1 MIGHLHRDET
11 GSSPVVEL
19 VLGAP
24 LLAVLIW
31 LVVWAGTGGQTPGEV
46 SLAAHDGARL
56 ASTIRNPAE
65 RPLAVDAL
73 VNARLEESACNSW
86 RVTTT
91 STDAVV
97 TVAIDCQL
105 HTAQMAGLG
114 LGGRTVTVTG
124 RSTIDPFFIQGAGP

>member
-1 MIGHLHRDET
+1 MIERLRHDET

-24 LLAVLIW
+24 LLALLIW

-56 ASTIRNPAE
+56 ASTLRDPAQ
-65 RPLAVDAL
+65 RSGAVQAL
-73 VNARLEESACNSW
+73 VGARLTDSACASW
-86 RVTTT
+86 EVTTT

-97 TVAIDCQL
+97 TVVVDCRL
-105 HTAQMAGLG
+105 HTTQMAGLG
-114 LGGRTVTVTG
+114 VGGRTVTVTG
-124 RSTIDPFFIQGAGP
+124 RSTIDPFFVQGAGP

>member
-1 MIGHLHRDET
+1 MINRLCRDEN

-56 ASTIRNPAE
+56 ASTIRNSTE
-65 RPLAVDAL
+65 RPPAVQAL
-73 VNARLEESACNSW
+73 VAGRLTGSACSSW
-86 RVTTT
+86 QVTTT
-91 STDAVV
+91 STDSVV
-97 TVAIDCQL
+97 TVTIDCQL

-114 LGGRTVTVTG
+114 LGGRTAAVTG
-124 RSTIDPFFIQGAGP
+124 RSTIDPFFIQGGGP

>member
-1 MIGHLHRDET
+1 MTSRLCHDET

-24 LLAVLIW
+24 LLALLIC
-31 LVVWAGTGGQTPGEV
+31 LVVWAGTGGQTPGEA
-46 SLAAHDGARL
+46 SLAAHDAARL
-56 ASTIRNPAE
+56 ASTIRDPAD
-65 RPLAVDAL
+65 RPAAVQSL
-73 VNARLEESACNSW
+73 VNARLGATACSSW

-91 STDAVV
+91 STASVV

-105 HTAQMAGLG
+105 HTAQMAGLN

-124 RSTIDPFFIQGAGP
+124 RSTLDPFWVQEAHP

>member
-1 MIGHLHRDET
+1 MIDRLRNDET

-24 LLAVLIW
+24 LLALLIW

-56 ASTIRNPAE
+56 ASTLRDPGE
-65 RPLAVDAL
+65 RAGAVHAL
-73 VNARLEESACNSW
+73 VDGRLTESACNSW
-86 RVTTT
+86 DATTI

-97 TVAIDCQL
+97 TVVIDCQL
-105 HTAQMAGLG
+105 NTTQMAGLG
-114 LGGRTVTVTG
+114 VGGRTVTVTG
-124 RSTIDPFFIQGAGP
+124 RSTIDPFFIQGKGP

>member
-1 MIGHLHRDET
+1 MIDYLRRDET

-56 ASTIRNPAE
+56 ASTIRTTGD
-65 RPLAVDAL
+65 RPVAVQAL
-73 VNARLEESACNSW
+73 VNARLDGSACSSW
-86 RVTTT
+86 EVSTT

-97 TVAIDCQL
+97 TVVIDCQL

-124 RSTIDPFFIQGAGP
+124 RSTIDPFFIQGGGP